1 MQKRFSIFIIIFFF
15 LAGFFLI
22 NQPSKNLKAENIKEV
37 EIAGVNIKVELAL
50 IPETQIQGLS
60 DRQYLNN
67 NEGMLFVF
75 DYPDKYPF
83 WMKSMNFAIDI
94 IWIGKDMNVVY
105 IKKYARPEEY
115 PNTYIPDKDAKYI
128 LEVVAGFSDKNNL
141 QVGDKIKFTN

>member
-1 MQKRFSIFIIIFFF
+1 M
-15 LAGFFLI
+15 
-22 NQPSKNLKAENIKEV
+22 

-141 QVGDKIKFTN
+141 QIGDKIKFTY